1 MRDTP
6 IQKKRKKKSA
16 KSTPKDGAN
25 AEEQSLAKSMFSK
38 AKIYD
43 VKKTYY
49 NLATRVPNALE
60 VPEAPSAPLFADTS
74 PLAKDTLTQA
84 HEREATTSLN
94 PPKEKGKVEKKK
106 KAKEKLSTVDALPVG
121 TTVNTQPSV
130 APPPATPIPPT
141 TLTVP
146 SGDTP
151 APESAVLLNEPKKTK
166 SKKLKTPAA
175 PEAVSTTSPAQV
187 TLSAEPALVTPLTK
201 KKTTKKRLENTEN
214 DAATESPSKADQ
226 KAKKRKLNGP
236 DDTGGEEKST
246 AFKPGMT
253 ELTTLEQVQKY

>member
-16 KSTPKDGAN
+16 KSTPKDGGN

-43 VKKTYY
+43 VEKTYY

-60 VPEAPSAPLFADTS
+60 VPEAPSAPLVADTS

-106 KAKEKLSTVDALPVG
+106 KKAKEKLSTVDALPVG

-130 APPPATPIPPT
+130 APPPATPTPPT

-175 PEAVSTTSPAQV
+175 PEAISTTSPAQV

-201 KKTTKKRLENTEN
+201 KKN
-214 DAATESPSKADQ
+214 D
-226 KAKKRKLNGP
+226 
-236 DDTGGEEKST
+236 EEKIGEYG
-246 AFKPGMT
+246 K
-253 ELTTLEQVQKY
+253 